1 MRVYVKVVEGEMECE
16 INSEVELPFEVEVS
30 DEEFQV
36 LVHQLGGDLAK
47 LIYQMLE
54 MKSRKILVAPGLG
67 K

>member
-1 MRVYVKVVEGEMECE
+1 VRVYVKVVEGEMECE